1 MDALEAI
8 RTRRSIRRYQAQ
20 PVPEELIAHLLEAA
34 VAAPSAGNQQ
44 SWQFLI
50 VDERELLDGLRKASP
65 YAAMLKEAPLAILVC
80 GDLQRE
86 KYKGFWVQDC
96 VAATM
101 NILTAA
107 RALGL
112 GSCWTALHPAE
123 DRTEAVRRLLN
134 LPSSII
140 PLNIIALGYPN
151 EEKPQPMRSDPAR
164 IHRNHW

>member
-8 RTRRSIRRYQAQ
+8 QTRRSIRRYKAQ
-20 PVPEELIAHLLEAA
+20 PVPEELITHLLEAA

-44 SWQFLI
+44 PWQFLI
-50 VDERELLDGLRKASP
+50 VDDRELLDGLQTTSP

-101 NILTAA
+101 NILIAA

-112 GSCWTALHPAE
+112 GSCWTGLHPME

-151 EEKPQPMRSDPAR
+151 EERPQPMRLDPAR
-164 IHRNHW
+164 VHRNHW